1 MTDNFK
7 NIKKVADD
15 ITSITIQGATNIAKA
30 ALEIMI
36 NEIKT
41 KKFKTIA
48 ELESFVKQGAKLL
61 MQARPTE
68 PMLFNGM
75 KCSLVQVTSSK
86 VNGLKSGKDSLAK
99 QVNQLQTRIL
109 KALKMYLLDLQ
120 GEEKLRPKIGAKI
133 IKSGYHIMTHCHS
146 GSVVKVLTTARDQ
159 GKKIHVY
166 NTETR
171 PLYQGRR
178 TSADLLKAGVPDT
191 MITDDSAPFFT
202 DNIYE
207 SEVHIDIV
215 IIGSDCIKLNGDVYN
230 KIGSFAI
237 AMAAWHSGTPVYIVG
252 SLTKVDT
259 EGKVKIEKRSGKEIR
274 PDAPK
279 GLEIINYAFD
289 MIPAKFITGIITEY
303 GIIPPKDIKKYVKT
317 YYPWMMT

>member
-1 MTDNFK
+1 MK
-7 NIKKVADD
+7 QSLANIQRVADD
-15 ITSITIQGATNIAKA
+15 ITSIKIQWATNIAKA

-36 NEIKT
+36 SEIKT

-48 ELESFVKQGAKLL
+48 ELGSFVKQWAKLL
-61 MQARPTE
+61 MQARSTE
-68 PMLFNGM
+68 PMLFNWM
-75 KCSLVQVTSSK
+75 KCAIAQ
-86 VNGLKSGKDSLAK
+86 LKTWDVGRETWDTKKFQAR
-99 QVNQLQTRIL
+99 VI
-109 KALKMYLLDLQ
+109 KALKMYLLDIQ
-120 GEEKLRPKIGAKI
+120 GEEKIRPKIGAKI
-133 IKSGYHIMTHCHS
+133 IKSGFQIMTHCHS

-171 PLYQGRR
+171 PLYQGRK
-178 TSADLLKAGVPDT
+178 TSADLIKAGVPNT

-202 DNIYE
+202 DNLYE
-207 SEVHIDIV
+207 SDIDIDVV

-237 AMAAWHSGTPVYIVG
+237 AMSAWHSWIPVYIVG

-259 EGKVKIEKRSGKEIR
+259 EGKVQIEKRSGKEIW
-274 PDAPK
+274 PEAPK
-279 GLEIINYAFD
+279 WLEIVNYAFD
-289 MIPAKFITGIITEY
+289 MVPAKFITGIITEY

-317 YYPWMMT
+317 YYPRMMA

>member
-1 MTDNFK
+1 MNNMK
-7 NIKKVADD
+7 NIQRVADD
-15 ITSITIQGATNIAKA
+15 IKSIKIQWATNIAKA

-36 NEIKT
+36 QELKT
-41 KKFKTIA
+41 KRFKTVK
-48 ELESFVKQGAKLL
+48 EFHSFVKDGSKLL
-61 MQARPTE
+61 MQARSTE

-75 KCSLVQVTSSK
+75 KCAIAQ
-86 VNGLKSGKDSLAK
+86 LKSWKVEKLKVELTDIK
-99 QVNQLQTRIL
+99 KLQTKVI
-109 KALKMYLLDLQ
+109 KALKMYLLDIQ
-120 GEEKLRPKIGAKI
+120 WEEKIRPKIGAKI
-133 IKSGYHIMTHCHS
+133 IKSGFQIMTHCHS

-171 PLYQGRR
+171 PLYQGRK
-178 TSADLLKAGVPDT
+178 TSADLIKAGVPDT
-191 MITDDSAPFFT
+191 MITDGSAPFFT
-202 DNIYE
+202 DNLYE
-207 SEVHIDIV
+207 SDVNIDVV
-215 IIGSDCIKLNGDVYN
+215 IIGSDCIKINGDVYN

-237 AMAAWHSGTPVYIVG
+237 AMSAWHSWIPVYIVW

-259 EGKVKIEKRSGKEIR
+259 EWKVKIETRPSKELR

-279 GLEIINYAFD
+279 WLEIINYAFD

-303 GIIPPKDIKKYVKT
+303 GIIPPKDIRKYVKT